1 MNLSIGI
8 VGLPNA
14 GKSTLFNALLRKQ
27 QALAAN
33 YPFATIEPN
42 IGIVP
47 VPDERLSV
55 LAKIVHTEKIV
66 PALVEFVDIAGLV
79 KGAHSGE
86 GLGNKFLSHIRETSA
101 IVYVLRFFEDPDV
114 IHVANKVDP
123 MEDLATLNEEL
134 ILSDLQTLDNIKE
147 PKQNASKQQKEAY
160 EFAQLLKKHLDSG
173 KPARDLA
180 MDPDQLFLTKLFNL
194 LTLKPAIYVAN
205 MSEEQLQNPDPR
217 ISNPTSPAERDMLGV
232 DEKIIKLS
240 AKLESELAEATDE
253 ERKELLS
260 SVGITESALD
270 QLAKVGYETLNLIS
284 FLTAGEIEA
293 RAWTIVKGTRAPQA
307 AAVIHTDF
315 EKKFIKA
322 DIVSYQ
328 DFVAQ
333 KGWVGAR
340 QKGLVRSEGK
350 EYIMQEGDIVEF
362 KIGA

>member
-42 IGIVP
+42 VGIVP
-47 VPDERLSV
+47 VPDERLPA
-55 LAKIVHTEKIV
+55 LAQIVHTEKIV

-147 PKQNASKQQKEAY
+147 PKQNAPKEQKESY
-160 EFAQLLKKHLDSG
+160 EFAQILKKHLDAG
-173 KPARDLA
+173 KPAREFETDNPTSPMTSLGA
-180 MDPDQLFLTKLFNL
+180 SQQQSVIKQFNL
-194 LTLKPAIYVAN
+194 LTMKPVIN
-205 MSEEQLQNPDPR
+205 
-217 ISNPTSPAERDMLGV
+217 
-232 DEKIIKLS
+232 KLH
-240 AKLESELAEATDE
+240 L
-253 ERKELLS
+253 
-260 SVGITESALD
+260 
-270 QLAKVGYETLNLIS
+270 
-284 FLTAGEIEA
+284 
-293 RAWTIVKGTRAPQA
+293 W
-307 AAVIHTDF
+307 
-315 EKKFIKA
+315 
-322 DIVSYQ
+322 
-328 DFVAQ
+328 
-333 KGWVGAR
+333 
-340 QKGLVRSEGK
+340 
-350 EYIMQEGDIVEF
+350 
-362 KIGA
+362 